1 MEATP
6 SSTTVLALSV
16 GIVVLLY
23 LKFKRSSAQLHTI
36 PTMGPSGPLSS
47 YRGALNYLRN
57 APKIIQTGYYKHKSI
72 FRVPYLDKWVVVLS
86 SPELINDLRKA
97 RDDDL
102 SAAHGFA
109 ATLAVSYTLGAGF
122 VTNPYHVRVIQSSLT
137 RSINARFAD
146 IHDEIVTAFQ
156 NEILNPD
163 SDFDTSNW
171 VAVPALKTVLR
182 IVSCTSNR
190 LFVGVELCRNT
201 DYRDLNIEFAE
212 DVMKS
217 AKVINLFPN
226 VLKPLVGPMFSPLP
240 RGMARAK
247 KHLVPMIEER
257 LKVEEEYGKDWEG
270 RPNDLISWLLEH
282 ATGEE
287 RTVSNLIQRIL
298 MINFVAIHTT
308 ANSFTQALYHLAAAP
323 EYVAPLRE
331 ELEAALLDDG
341 WSKAAMGK
349 CVKLDSF
356 LRESQR
362 FNGVSAINMNRMV
375 TNPAGFTFSDGTH
388 LPRGSFIAA
397 ATYATHHDD
406 AHYANADMF
415 DGFRFVSMGGG
426 EGGTES
432 AKFGMVTPD
441 PAFLSFG
448 LGKHAC
454 PGRFFAVTEL
464 KVMLAHILQ
473 NYDVKLE
480 REGVL
485 PPSEWFGTT
494 CGANRSANVLFKKR
508 TLLEIQA

>member
-1 MEATP
+1 METTP

-16 GIVVLLY
+16 SIVVLLY
-23 LKFKRSSAQLHTI
+23 LKFKRSSAQLHSI

-57 APKIIQTGYYKHKSI
+57 APKIIQRDTTRYLYSAFISFFHKSI

-109 ATLAVSYTLGAGF
+109 AYTLGAGF
-122 VTNPYHVRVIQSSLT
+122 VTNPYHVRVIQSSHAEHPRGSQIYTT
-137 RSINARFAD
+137 RSPLRSRRDPESELRF
-146 IHDEIVTAFQ
+146 EK
-156 NEILNPD
+156 
-163 SDFDTSNW
+163 SNW

-182 IVSCTSNR
+182 IVSHEHR
-190 LFVGVELCRNT
+190 LFVGVELFCRR
-201 DYRDLNIEFAE
+201 RDERAG
-212 DVMKS
+212 
-217 AKVINLFPN
+217 VINLFPN

-323 EYVAPLRE
+323 EYPPSSM
-331 ELEAALLDDG
+331 G

-362 FNGVSAINMNRMV
+362 FNGTSAVNMNRMV

-406 AHYANADMF
+406 AHYANADTF
-415 DGFRFVSMGGG
+415 DGFRFGGQKARSSG
-426 EGGTES
+426 WS
-432 AKFGMVTPD
+432 RQIQ
-441 PAFLSFG
+441 FLSFG

-464 KVMLAHILQ
+464 K

-494 CGANRSANVLFKKR
+494 CGANRSANVLLRKR